1 MTKTEKTLIDLCEL
15 VDAYFQMQQTVV
27 KSAIESQ
34 LKEMTKEIV
43 DEITNKKKVVKTDT
57 DFKVGDLVE
66 CIDGKKRQIVE
77 VLKNE
82 LLFEKGFVTPKEPA
96 KKIKVSAQN
105 EIA

>member
-43 DEITNKKKVVKTDT
+43 DEITNKKKTVKTDT
-57 DFKVGDLVE
+57 DFKVGDLVKDINGNSQKITE
-66 CIDGKKRQIVE
+66 VKRDT
-77 VLKNE
+77 LH
-82 LLFEKGFVTPKEPA
+82 FEGNQFAPKDRVT
-96 KKIKVSAQN
+96 KIKKEKA
-105 EIA
+105 EA